1 MIFSLIDYKLLTN
14 NKTYNHFMSEAKNK
28 TKSKNNTLESETE
41 SHTSD
46 LLVYFNINGHKFCL
60 SYDKQYILNKDNWQ
74 NAYYDLLNSNLMP
87 EVLSCLNYE
96 DYVDFI
102 IQSIKENNITDFSL
116 SNYQNTN
123 DTVQTQHDIK
133 KHGVDNMSLS
143 QESQEPQGTI
153 EINANSNIDE
163 VDTNNLEKTTQHNR
177 YTQQKVNL
185 QTNEQNDFL
194 IEIYTREIKNLSL
207 CLTSDFNQNIS
218 TINKIDFL
226 INRIKIC
233 DVLNKLNN
241 VNEGNNSF
249 I

>member
-1 MIFSLIDYKLLTN
+1 
-14 NKTYNHFMSEAKNK
+14 
-28 TKSKNNTLESETE
+28 
-41 SHTSD
+41 
-46 LLVYFNINGHKFCL
+46 
-60 SYDKQYILNKDNWQ
+60 
-74 NAYYDLLNSNLMP
+74 MP
-87 EVLSCLNYE
+87 EVLSCLSYD

-102 IQSIKENNITDFSL
+102 VQSIKENNITDFSL

-123 DTVQTQHDIK
+123 DIVQTQHDIK
-133 KHGVDNMSLS
+133 KHDVDNMSLS

-153 EINANSNIDE
+153 ETNANRNINE
-163 VDTNNLEKTTQHNR
+163 VDTNNLEETTQYKR
-177 YTQQKVNL
+177 YTQQKLNL

-207 CLTSDFNQNIS
+207 CLTNNFNQNIS

-241 VNEGNNSF
+241 VNESNNSL

>member
-28 TKSKNNTLESETE
+28 TKSKNNTLESE

-116 SNYQNTN
+116 SNYHNTN

-133 KHGVDNMSLS
+133 KHDVDNMSLS
-143 QESQEPQGTI
+143 QEPQESQSTI

-163 VDTNNLEKTTQHNR
+163 VNTNNLGETTQYKR
-177 YTQQKVNL
+177 YKQQKLNL

-194 IEIYTREIKNLSL
+194 IEIYTREIKNLSS
-207 CLTSDFNQNIS
+207 CLTNDFNQNIS

-226 INRIKIC
+226 ISRIKIC

-241 VNEGNNSF
+241 VNEK
-249 I
+249 

>member
-1 MIFSLIDYKLLTN
+1 
-14 NKTYNHFMSEAKNK
+14 MSEAKNK
-28 TKSKNNTLESETE
+28 TKSKNNTLESE

-87 EVLSCLNYE
+87 EVLSWLNYE

-116 SNYQNTN
+116 SNYHNTN

-133 KHGVDNMSLS
+133 KHDVDNMSLS
-143 QESQEPQGTI
+143 QEPQESQSKI
-153 EINANSNIDE
+153 EIIANSNIDV
-163 VDTNNLEKTTQHNR
+163 VDTNNLGETTQYKR
-177 YTQQKVNL
+177 YKQQKLNL

-194 IEIYTREIKNLSL
+194 IEIYTREIKNLSS
-207 CLTSDFNQNIS
+207 CLTNDFNQNKQCKW
-218 TINKIDFL
+218 KIIIF
-226 INRIKIC
+226 IMK
-233 DVLNKLNN
+233 VFYF
-241 VNEGNNSF
+241 SF
-249 I
+249 Q

>member
-1 MIFSLIDYKLLTN
+1 MR
-14 NKTYNHFMSEAKNK
+14 
-28 TKSKNNTLESETE
+28 KSKVKDDNNLSE
-41 SHTSD
+41 TSD

-74 NAYYDLLNSNLMP
+74 NAYYDLLNSDLMP
-87 EVLSCLNYE
+87 EVLSCLSYD

-102 IQSIKENNITDFSL
+102 VQSIKENNITDFSL

-123 DTVQTQHDIK
+123 DIVQTQHDIK
-133 KHGVDNMSLS
+133 KHDVDNMSLS

-153 EINANSNIDE
+153 ETNANRNINE
-163 VDTNNLEKTTQHNR
+163 VDTNNLEESTQYKR
-177 YTQQKVNL
+177 YTQQKLNL

-207 CLTSDFNQNIS
+207 CLTNNFNQNIS

-241 VNEGNNSF
+241 VNESNNSL